1 MKSDDFPT
9 PAVNVDGKIMIP
21 NSFVDVESKPYGVT
35 ESLTNDAMSSCVAD
49 TFTNSSSS
57 IDDSFSS
64 FDSGSDSGFGS
75 SFDDGF

>member
-35 ESLTNDAMSSCVAD
+35 ESLANDTTSSCITD
-49 TFTNSSSS
+49 NFTSSS
-57 IDDSFSS
+57 DDSFSN
-64 FDSGSDSGFGS
+64 FDSGFDSCFDS